1 MNGST
6 LKSILDA
13 TLHAERIERA
23 AERAALVQRTGGS
36 VQPTELIH
44 AICLASAVGPTRS
57 IAEARR
63 QWQLLSGRSISRGA
77 FDAHFDKPALGETL
91 WDLLRSAMAHAN
103 RALRRQW
110 PAALRMLDVVLLDD
124 GSRMRLR
131 KNAAKKFPTTDEG
144 TAGLKLMTR
153 MSLAE
158 GSLCDATVD
167 AARIHDHALR
177 FRTPFKRG
185 VLYLRDFGFYDHS
198 EFAAFDEASAWFV
211 SRWKDGVTA
220 VVHGHAEGLVLP
232 ESLAQGQPLER
243 SEVKSSVARATSTR
257 RCDWT
262 AAKPSQCGWC
272 AFVWCWS
279 TSTAQRLANRIAG
292 TSPTCCVRAGPWTR
306 SAPRIGFDG

>member
-13 TLHAERIERA
+13 TLHADRVERA
-23 AERAALVQRTGGS
+23 AHRAALVQRRGGS
-36 VQPTELIH
+36 VQPTELVH
-44 AICLASAVGPTRS
+44 AVCLASAVGATRS

-63 QWQLLSGRSISRGA
+63 QWELLSGRCISRSA
-77 FDAHFDKPALGETL
+77 FDAHFDKPALVETL

-110 PAALRMLDVVLLDD
+110 PAPLRMLDDVLLDD

-131 KNAAKKFPTTDEG
+131 KSAAEKFPATDEG

-167 AARIHDHALR
+167 AARTHDHALR
-177 FRTPFKRG
+177 FRTAVQARG
-185 VLYLRDFGFYDHS
+185 ALLARPRLLRSQRICSVRGGLCVVREPVEGRRDTRWCKGTPRAS
-198 EFAAFDEASAWFV
+198 CCPRRSRKGSRSNEA
-211 SRWKDGVTA
+211 T
-220 VVHGHAEGLVLP
+220 
-232 ESLAQGQPLER
+232 
-243 SEVKSSVARATSTR
+243 SSVARATSTR

-262 AAKPSQCGWC
+262 AAKPSRCGWC

-279 TSTAQRLANRIAG
+279 TSAAQRPASWTAG
-292 TSPTCCVRAGPWTR
+292 T
-306 SAPRIGFDG
+306 